1 MKKKK
6 LEKIDLDQLQDLRKK
21 YQEINLQL
29 GMITTDEYMLKNQLE
44 EINNL
49 KNKCFESINQTRNDE
64 STLLKSLEE
73 KYGQGQI
80 NLEEGVFISND

>member
-6 LEKIDLDQLQDLRKK
+6 LEKIDMDQLKDLRQK

>member
-1 MKKKK
+1 M
-6 LEKIDLDQLQDLRKK
+6 DQLKDLRQK